1 MNPCQA
7 PEHRRVWRGF
17 SSIWGW
23 IRRSHPYRTYSR
35 FVDVGG
41 PVLSAGMSFQAVF
54 AIFAALAVGFGI
66 LALSARNNE
75 AFTQTISELINTYVP
90 GLIETAEQE
99 GEIALGELLR
109 QRTIDLSSIIAG
121 ISLVWI
127 SMAWFTSTRR
137 SVRIVFGLE
146 VKEYRNWML
155 LKLRDFFGAIVFFI
169 AILVSAALTVVSSSL
184 FREVL
189 TWFGVDDSNWFI
201 GTLGSMSSYAL
212 MFVVDVCIIIGIHRF
227 LAEVRVPFWPL
238 VQGAMIGAAL
248 LFGLKMLANA
258 VFGNLGANQL
268 LATFA
273 FFAALL
279 LWFNLICRVL
289 LLASS
294 WIATGQDKT
303 LGLPE
308 KGPLAAGWLE

>member
-1 MNPCQA
+1 MNPRQT
-7 PEHRRVWRGF
+7 PERDRVWRGF
-17 SSIWGW
+17 SSVWFW
-23 IRRSHPYRTYSR
+23 IRKSHPYRTYSR
-35 FVDVGG
+35 FIDVGG

-66 LALSARNNE
+66 LALSARNND
-75 AFTQTISELINTYVP
+75 AFIETISELINSYVP
-90 GLIETAEQE
+90 NLIETAEQE
-99 GEIALGELLR
+99 GEIKLGELLK
-109 QRTIDLSSIIAG
+109 QRAIDLSSV
-121 ISLVWI
+121 ISGVALVWI

-137 SVRIVFGLE
+137 SMRIVFGLE
-146 VKEYRNWML
+146 VKEYRNWMM
-155 LKLRDFFGAIVFFI
+155 LKLRDFFGAIIFFI
-169 AILVSAALTVVSSSL
+169 AILVSAALTVASSSV

-189 TWFGVDDSNWFI
+189 TWVGVDESNWFI
-201 GTLGSMSSYAL
+201 GTLGSLSSYTL
-212 MFVVDVCIIIGIHRF
+212 MFVVDVGIIMGIHRF
-227 LAEVRVPFWPL
+227 LAEIRVPLWPL
-238 VQGAMIGAAL
+238 VQGAVIGAVL
-248 LFGLKMLANA
+248 LFGLKILANS

-294 WIATGQDKT
+294 WIATGQDRA

-308 KGPLAAGWLE
+308 NGPFSAGWLE